1 MKICVISFDF
11 WNYDAHI
18 VEELRRKG
26 VDAHHINIGAY
37 QHENLS
43 ARVKNTI
50 SKVLMKRN
58 IKNELRQEMILKEL
72 KRLGPQDQILVINPE
87 LIDREFHFKIKK
99 FTQKYIAYLYDSL
112 ARCPA
117 NHLFDMFDE
126 IFSFDKSDAKENNF
140 KLITNYNYLPEVNNC
155 KPVKYDLIYLGS
167 YDKRITFL
175 SKIIT
180 KLDSLKLTY
189 NFVVVGKKTW
199 TKNINVQN
207 NKQINFTRKRIQHKD
222 IQGYYCQGKV
232 LLDLMREN
240 QTGLSFRFFEA
251 MALKKKIITNNPT
264 IKDYDFYRPENILVL
279 NDDFSNVDRSFFDG
293 NYQEL
298 PQELYRKYTIEN
310 WVETVFSLNL

>member
-37 QHENLS
+37 QHESLS

-50 SKVLMKRN
+50 SKVVMKRN
-58 IKNELRQEMILKEL
+58 IKNELRQEMILQEL
-72 KRLGPQDQILVINPE
+72 KRLGPQNQILVINPE
-87 LIDREFHFKIKK
+87 LIDRDFHLKIKN

-117 NHLFDMFDE
+117 EHLFDMFDE
-126 IFSFDKSDAKENNF
+126 IFSFDKADAEKNNF
-140 KLITNYNYLPEVNNC
+140 KLITNYNYLPKIKQVE
-155 KPVKYDLIYLGS
+155 PAKYDLIYLGS
-167 YDKRITFL
+167 YDKRISFL
-175 SKIIT
+175 STIIT
-180 KLDSLKLTY
+180 KIQSLKLTY

-207 NKQINFTRKRIQHKD
+207 NNEINFTRKRIKHLE
-222 IQGYYCQGKV
+222 ISHYYNQGKV

-264 IKDYDFYRPENILVL
+264 VKEYDFYRPENILVL
-279 NDDFSNVDRSFFDG
+279 NHDLSNVDKLFFET

-298 PQELYRKYTIEN
+298 PVEIYKKYTIEK
-310 WVETVFSLNL
+310 WVETVFRLK